1 MLASLNHPGIATLHG
16 LEKVKGKPFLVMEL
30 VEGETLAERIARG
43 PLPVQE
49 ALALSRQ
56 IAEALEAAHEKG
68 VIHRDLKPANIKVDP
83 EGQVKVLDFGL
94 AKAFADEVPESEL
107 SASPTLSRDATKA
120 GVILGTA
127 AYMSPEQAKG
137 KTVDK
142 RTDIFSFGIVLYEM
156 LTGKKAFPGS
166 DVSEVLAR
174 ILAVEPDW
182 KPLPADVPPSV
193 AKLLRRCLTKDRKER
208 LQAIGDVRVEI
219 QEILSEAEV
228 ESTPAASVAVE
239 RTTVW
244 QVALLTA
251 IAGLALGGITVWS
264 MMRSEPS
271 APTITR
277 FPLTL
282 PPGDALSGTGRH
294 AVALSPDGTRFV
306 YTANNQLYIREMEQM
321 EATPIRG
328 TDAARDPFFSPD
340 GQSVGFWAGGQL
352 KKISVTGGAA
362 ITLCE
367 AGNLFGASWGA
378 DDTIVFGQSTDG
390 ILRMSANG
398 GTPEVLIP
406 MDSETPEQGH
416 GPQML
421 PDGKTVLFTL
431 ATTGFWDDSQIVTQ
445 SLETGERRVL
455 IEGGP
460 VGTMSVPRMGA
471 ASSWSISRR

>member
-1 MLASLNHPGIATLHG
+1 M
-16 LEKVKGKPFLVMEL
+16 
-30 VEGETLAERIARG
+30 
-43 PLPVQE
+43 
-49 ALALSRQ
+49 
-56 IAEALEAAHEKG
+56 
-68 VIHRDLKPANIKVDP
+68 
-83 EGQVKVLDFGL
+83 
-94 AKAFADEVPESEL
+94 
-107 SASPTLSRDATKA
+107 
-120 GVILGTA
+120 
-127 AYMSPEQAKG
+127 
-137 KTVDK
+137 
-142 RTDIFSFGIVLYEM
+142 
-156 LTGKKAFPGS
+156 
-166 DVSEVLAR
+166 
-174 ILAVEPDW
+174 
-182 KPLPADVPPSV
+182 PPSV

-264 MMRSEPS
+264 MMRSELS

-282 PPGDALSGTGRH
+282 PPGGCTFGYGPSCCGPLA
-294 AVALSPDGTRFV
+294 DGTRFV
-306 YTANNQLYIREMEQM
+306 YTANNQIYIREMEQM

-378 DDTIVFGQSTDG
+378 DDTSFSGKAPTESFVCRPMAAPRRS
-390 ILRMSANG
+390 SSPW
-398 GTPEVLIP
+398 TP
-406 MDSETPEQGH
+406 D
-416 GPQML
+416 
-421 PDGKTVLFTL
+421 
-431 ATTGFWDDSQIVTQ
+431 A
-445 SLETGERRVL
+445 
-455 IEGGP
+455 
-460 VGTMSVPRMGA
+460 
-471 ASSWSISRR
+471 